1 MKEEINPG
9 VAVGVGV
16 VIVAILGAL
25 IYFFTAGRPMGTA
38 ETQRSRQSGAQMMQ
52 AQNAPRR
59 QMMPVG
65 AGGPGT
71 MPGQPAAPGM
81 MPGQPAMP
89 GQPPR

>member
-25 IYFFTAGRPMGTA
+25 VYFFTSGRPMGTA
-38 ETQRSRQSGAQMMQ
+38 QTERSRQSGAQMMQ
-52 AQNAPRR
+52 SQNAPRR
-59 QMMPVG
+59 AMMP
-65 AGGPGT
+65 AGGG
-71 MPGQPAAPGM
+71 GAGM
-81 MPGQPAMP
+81 MPGQPGRGMMPGQPGMP